1 MYLLIFFLLLL
12 MVFSIALFTELAY
25 VTLNLNTDN
34 RELRVNIFWLSKT
47 ILVQLEKTGSSRKL
61 YLYFFHR
68 LIVNKT
74 VNPSQKTPKK
84 SYLSKV
90 GALELKQANCEVFY
104 GFSSPF
110 FTGISAGFL
119 PLIQS
124 ASSLASI
131 IATPDFSSD
140 HEYLVVNA
148 QSELNFGKTIVNLL
162 SNKKRSAKIWNH

>member
-34 RELRVNIFWLSKT
+34 REIKVNIFWLSKM
-47 ILVQLEKTGSSRKL
+47 ILVQFQKIGPSRKL
-61 YLYFFHR
+61 CLYFFSR

-74 VNPSQKTPKK
+74 VNPPQKTPKK

-90 GALELKQANCEVFY
+90 GALELKKANCEVFY

-110 FTGISAGFL
+110 FTGISAGLL

-124 ASSLASI
+124 ASSFASI
-131 IATPDFSSD
+131 IVTPDFFSD

-148 QSELNFGKTIVNLL
+148 QSKLNFGKTIVNLL
-162 SNKKRSAKIWNH
+162 SHKKRSAKIWNH